1 MNKWKKIRKR
11 SLGEI
16 PKEASDNLQAPE
28 TAPARSSGKIN
39 IRTKPLNFKVSE
51 EFYWQL
57 KDLALKEKSLMV
69 ELLEKSLECYKQ
81 HCSEVSNNKDLEK
94 YVKVIERKL

>member
-39 IRTKPLNFKVSE
+39 IRTKP
-51 EFYWQL
+51 
-57 KDLALKEKSLMV
+57 
-69 ELLEKSLECYKQ
+69 
-81 HCSEVSNNKDLEK
+81 
-94 YVKVIERKL
+94 